1 MSGLAPELDMPLGEI
16 EIHAEGTVQNPPGV
30 DVVAAIRAAEAAR
43 TEETPS

>member
-1 MSGLAPELDMPLGEI
+1 MSGPELPLVDI

-43 TEETPS
+43 TEETP